1 MKRITIILFSLLL
14 TTALF
19 AQEEMGGL
27 GIHIGYAAPT
37 LRINTPTSGQ
47 KLETIPM
54 NGMKVGISY
63 DATIVKGF
71 GTTLGLNYTF
81 GTYQSKWVTSD
92 NLYST
97 NRYSYR
103 DTYQGLELFCD
114 WQYKFEIAGNTY
126 LMLYTGPTI
135 QFHLSLKEQEYIR
148 TSDDTHIAKGSE
160 VYYGYTYRD
169 NESFE
174 DYKRLNVTWGVGA
187 GFQYKQFFIRGG
199 YDFGLLNPY
208 KSDQF
213 PARADG
219 TKPWT
224 HGKFDQWQIKLGM
237 YIWQN

>member
-37 LRINTPTSGQ
+37 LRINTPLT
-47 KLETIPM
+47 KTLEAIPM

-63 DATIVKGF
+63 DATIAKGF

-81 GTYQSKWVTSD
+81 GTYHSKWVTP
-92 NLYST
+92 NTMST

-174 DYKRLNVTWGVGA
+174 DYKRLNVTWGIGA
-187 GFQYKQFFIRGG
+187 GFQYRQFFVRGG

-208 KSDQF
+208 KKDTFKALGVESDYYT
-213 PARADG
+213 RG
-219 TKPWT
+219 R
-224 HGKFDQWQIKLGM
+224 FDQWQIKLGM